1 MRLLFFLLIF
11 TGLPIS
17 AQAASSALVCL
28 KQLPEKLQQKAPDSF
43 QFARVSKDVKNYEE
57 ELGGAGWGYSVKYQ
71 NNYCEVMI
79 YLYTHLKTG
88 ITSSDIETEMTEFD
102 GFKHTNSVQKEIDNF
117 SFSFAQGTT
126 QFEKNADKQF
136 QLLALTSAQN
146 HFLKYRAS
154 CRQINGLSEQENFHL
169 AESFLTTVIQKSL
182 KKITFC
188 LFQQNLS
195 DKNN

>member
-1 MRLLFFLLIF
+1 MRLLFFLLF
-11 TGLPIS
+11 FMGFS
-17 AQAASSALVCL
+17 MRVQAAAPAFVCL
-28 KQLPEKLQQKAPDSF
+28 KQLPEKLQQKSPDSF
-43 QFARVSKDVKNYEE
+43 QFKKITKEVRNYEE
-57 ELGGAGWGYSVKYQ
+57 EPGGAGWGYAVKYQ

-79 YLYTHLKTG
+79 YLYTHLKNS
-88 ITSSDIETEMTEFD
+88 ITPADIETEMTEFD
-102 GFKHTNSVQKEIDNF
+102 GFKHTDSVQKEIDNF

>member
-28 KQLPEKLQQKAPDSF
+28 KQLPEKLQQNAPDSF

-79 YLYTHLKTG
+79 YLYTRQKTSV
-88 ITSSDIETEMTEFD
+88 TQSDIQEEMTAFD
-102 GFKHTNSVQKEIDNF
+102 GFKYPSYVQKEIDHVVF
-117 SFSFAQGTT
+117 SVAQGITPV
-126 QFEKNADKQF
+126 EKNADKQF
-136 QLLALTSAQN
+136 QLLALTSAHN

-154 CRQINGLSEQENFHL
+154 CRQITGLTDEQNFQL
-169 AESFLTTVIQKSL
+169 SESFLATVIQKTL

-188 LFQQNLS
+188 LFR
-195 DKNN
+195 